1 VLEEGME
8 PKPLTLTA
16 EEAQYIETRKLN
28 REEVCAAYDMPPPVV
43 HILDRA
49 TFSNITEQMRSMYR
63 DTMARTSRASRR
75 RSSGTCGRSSGRT
88 TTSTP
93 SS

>member
-1 VLEEGME
+1 MTPHKLE
-8 PKPLTLTA
+8 LTA

-28 REEVCAAYDMPPPVV
+28 REEVCAAYDVPPPVV

-63 DTMARTSRASRR
+63 DTMGGRPSAAGSPGPLGGGIRR
-75 RSSGTCGRSSGRT
+75 GTVL
-88 TTSTP
+88 P
-93 SS
+93 